1 MLALG
6 ALDVLARR
14 NHQTVTDQ
22 PSDMKD
28 VTFIVPAFDESE
40 TLPGTIASI
49 RSELAAGARLI
60 IVDDGS
66 SDETFSVASALVNT
80 IENGD
85 VIHHQTNHGKAA
97 ALNSALAQVE
107 TAFIV
112 TVDADTHLCDG
123 AVLAALAALNASSER
138 VIKTVAVAF
147 DVAASPSERLFFEL
161 QRIEYDAALNFE
173 RRAQGVLGAISVCP
187 GAASLWQAEAL
198 RDLGGFRD
206 LTATEDVDATLRL
219 AAKGLGTVHE
229 PRARAITLL
238 PSTFRQLMAQRRRW
252 CLGHYQNIWV
262 NRPRL
267 STPLRYAA
275 LTYLNFAAL
284 SFFLPLMLLATLAV
298 IVFEPQI
305 IRQQTLWFTNIIW
318 IASAY
323 GQRFFAL
330 TAIGQSARPLP
341 FLLEPFFSTIV
352 HFTAAASAVGF
363 AIRQGIGGEIS
374 IWTDR
379 AR

>member
-1 MLALG
+1 
-6 ALDVLARR
+6 
-14 NHQTVTDQ
+14 
-22 PSDMKD
+22 MKD
-28 VTFIVPAFDESE
+28 ITFIVPAFDESE
-40 TLPGTIASI
+40 TLPGTINSI
-49 RSELAAGARLI
+49 RDQLAAGASLI

-66 SDETFSVASALVNT
+66 SDGTLDVASSLVGT
-80 IENGD
+80 IETGD
-85 VIHHQTNHGKAA
+85 VIHHQSNRGKAA
-97 ALNSALAQVE
+97 ALNSALAKVQ
-107 TAFIV
+107 TPFIV

-123 AVLAALAALNASSER
+123 AVPAALAALDASTEGGT
-138 VIKTVAVAF
+138 KTVAVAF
-147 DVAASPSERLFFEL
+147 DVAAAPSKRLFFEL

-187 GAASLWQAEAL
+187 GAASLWHAEAL

-219 AAKGLGTVHE
+219 AAKGLCTIHE
-229 PRARAITLL
+229 PRARAITSL
-238 PSTFRQLMAQRRRW
+238 PGTFRQLMAQRRRW

-262 NRPRL
+262 NRPRF
-267 STPLRYAA
+267 SASWRYAS

-298 IVFEPQI
+298 VVFEPQI

-318 IASAY
+318 ITTAY

-330 TAIGQSARPLP
+330 TAIGQSAQPLP

-352 HFTAAASAVGF
+352 HFSAAASAMIF
-363 AIRQGIGGEIS
+363 AIRQRIGGETS